1 MAASSNVKVRT
12 AGQAKSTPKADLGT
26 SIAIAKAIYDAGK
39 SGIEFTQKLHELSK
53 GNAAL
58 GVVVVESFGTDDR
71 LYLVL
76 KIHNYSPH
84 AAVVERFKPSFP
96 EKSPLAAYLLVPK
109 KERFGYTDGA
119 EEPFPDP
126 NVGLWTTPLLS
137 PVRIPPDKA
146 QEFLLS
152 WDRKDVL
159 NRIHA
164 QRRGRVLIE
173 HSLLGSSADAKDDPV
188 DFRFREDCP
197 ALASH
202 TR

>member
-1 MAASSNVKVRT
+1 VAMSSKVKSASVGR
-12 AGQAKSTPKADLGT
+12 AKSTPRADVGT

-39 SGIEFTQKLHELSK
+39 SGVEFTQKLHDLTK

-58 GVVVVESFGTDDR
+58 GVVVLESFATDGR
-71 LYLVL
+71 FYLLL

-84 AAVVERFKPSFP
+84 SVVVERFKPSFP

-109 KERFGYTDGA
+109 KERFGYTDEA
-119 EEPFPDP
+119 DEPVPDP
-126 NVGLWTTPLLS
+126 NVGLWTAPLFS

-159 NRIHA
+159 DRIHE

-173 HSLLGSSADAKDDPV
+173 HLMLGSNADAKDDAV
-188 DFRFREDCP
+188 DFRFRDDRP
-197 ALASH
+197 AQASH